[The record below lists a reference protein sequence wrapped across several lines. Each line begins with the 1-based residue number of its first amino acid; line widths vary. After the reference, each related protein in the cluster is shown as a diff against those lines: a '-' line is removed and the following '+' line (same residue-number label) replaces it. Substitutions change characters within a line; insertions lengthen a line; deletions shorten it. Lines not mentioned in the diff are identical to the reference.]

1 MQKLRRSSSHS
12 AVPTASVSF
21 LRAFILA
28 FLLAFIVVA
37 CRPAGPESETRNP
50 KSDLRNPQ
58 PKDRL
63 SQARQIHRR
72 AIVIDTH
79 ADTTKR
85 LLEENLDLSLRDP
98 DGHLDL
104 PRMRE
109 GGLDAVFFSIWVR
122 PSYKPHY
129 LRQALTQIDAV
140 LDQVERHSSELEL
153 ARTADDIRRVHAAGK
168 LAALMGVEGG
178 HAIEDKPRVLDV
190 FYRLG
195 VRYMTLTW
203 SISTSWAGS
212 SGDAGRKRGLNEKG
226 RAIVSRMNRLG
237 MMVDISHVSDQT
249 FYDTLKVTRAPVIAS
264 HSSCRALAN
273 VPRNMTDAMIRALA
287 ENGGLIQINF
297 YSAFLDAGYTTAWTK
312 VSAEFRQ
319 KERRLGQKWKDDPA
333 RLAREKR
340 RLELAFDAR
349 LPRPGVERIAD
360 HMDHVVKLVGVD
372 HVGIGSDFDGATM
385 PRGMEDVSKLP
396 SLTAELLRR
405 GYSEPDLVKILGGNL
420 LRVMERVE
428 QVSLNP

>member
-1 MQKLRRSSSHS
+1 MSRLLP
-12 AVPTASVSF
+12 ALTICLPFPLV
-21 LRAFILA
+21 LI
-28 FLLAFIVVA
+28 LLAGTGLN
-37 CRPAGPESETRNP
+37 RQSEVRNP
-50 KSDLRNPQ
+50 KSKDL
-58 PKDRL
+58 L

-79 ADTTKR
+79 ADTTQR
-85 LLEENLDLSLRDP
+85 LLEENLDLGRRAP

-109 GGLDAVFFSIWVR
+109 GGLDAVFFSIYVQ
-122 PSYKPHY
+122 PKHKPHY
-129 LRQALTQIDAV
+129 LRRALEQIDAV
-140 LDQVERHSSELEL
+140 LDQVERHSRELEL
-153 ARTADDIRRVHAAGK
+153 ARTVADIRRIHRAGK

-190 FYRLG
+190 LYRLG

-212 SGDAGRKRGLNEKG
+212 SGDAGRKRGLNTMG
-226 RAIVSRMNRLG
+226 RAIVARMNRLG
-237 MMVDISHVSDQT
+237 MMVDVSHVSDQT
-249 FYDTLKVTRAPVIAS
+249 FYDVLQVARAPVIAS

-273 VPRNMTDAMIRALA
+273 VPRNMSDEMIRALA
-287 ENGGLIQINF
+287 KNGGVIQINF
-297 YSAFLDAGYTTAWTK
+297 YSAFLDSNYAAARRK
-312 VSAEFRQ
+312 VSAKFRQ
-319 KERRLGQKWKDDPA
+319 EQRQLEQQWQANPA

-340 RLELAFDAR
+340 RLELAYDVR

-372 HVGIGSDFDGATM
+372 HVGLGSDFDGAIM
-385 PRGMEDVSKLP
+385 PRGMEDVSQLP
-396 SLTAELLRR
+396 RLTAELLRR

-428 QVSLNP
+428 QVKLNHGRPNH